1 MQRPAL
7 AQYLSHFD
15 PHTFDLRSA
24 EISGALRTERKL
36 SQLEGC
42 YADPHTFKAAL
53 ERGDPVIY
61 SVSSLE
67 PASGDGDLHIGL
79 GMVMPGKVGAEYH
92 LTRGHLHA
100 WREAA
105 EIYIGLTGNGLMLL
119 EGEGGADAAVPL
131 AANSIVYV
139 PGHTAHRTVNIGT
152 EPLRYL
158 GIYPAK
164 AGHDYAAIAQNN
176 FRQVVIEQG
185 GQPTVLQR
193 KDWLETLRSN
203 LELSVKE

>member
-1 MQRPAL
+1 
-7 AQYLSHFD
+7 
-15 PHTFDLRSA
+15 
-24 EISGALRTERKL
+24 
-36 SQLEGC
+36 
-42 YADPHTFKAAL
+42 
-53 ERGDPVIY
+53 
-61 SVSSLE
+61 
-67 PASGDGDLHIGL
+67 
-79 GMVMPGKVGAEYH
+79 MPGKVGAEYH

-131 AANSIVYV
+131 TANSIVYV

-158 GIYPAK
+158 GIYHAK

-203 LELSVKE
+203 LEPSVKE